1 MVHIIGDI
9 FQAIG
14 VVISALIINYQ
25 PNWVILDPIVSIL
38 FTFLAFGFS
47 FKILKE
53 TLSMLLDS
61 TPKDINYQ

>member
-38 FTFLAFGFS
+38 FTIFAFGFS